1 MIPRRIDHRPNRG
14 RRWAAILVFLTAVVA
29 AGCGGS
35 GGAVGSPPSV
45 SATRQPGVTSDP
57 RPTAISAPPR
67 PTSTPAP
74 PTTLPWQP
82 AAIPPRVSPARPG
95 EGVWAPADT
104 WRAGPAPVLTT
115 TFRPDPAQP
124 QLTAYLAWIRTS
136 NTQLGL
142 YPGYEGP
149 GPTTSNRGPE
159 MVPLSG
165 RGRLLAT
172 FNSGFYER
180 DAAAGFYA
188 HGTLYFPMRK
198 GLATVV
204 AYADGHVNVVDW
216 QGGSVPPPDVVV
228 ARQNLS
234 LLVDRGA
241 AAALVDDG
249 ASWGLTLHG
258 ATRVWRTG
266 LGIDSS
272 GNLIYA
278 AAPDQTAGS
287 LASIL
292 MAAGAVRAMEL
303 DINPEWPI
311 FVTYRGPG
319 ATGPALFV
327 PNPNQIPDR
336 FLYPSTKDFFAVFG
350 RVAGTQQPPW

>member
-1 MIPRRIDHRPNRG
+1 M
-14 RRWAAILVFLTAVVA
+14 
-29 AGCGGS
+29 
-35 GGAVGSPPSV
+35 
-45 SATRQPGVTSDP
+45 
-57 RPTAISAPPR
+57 
-67 PTSTPAP
+67 
-74 PTTLPWQP
+74 
-82 AAIPPRVSPARPG
+82 
-95 EGVWAPADT
+95 
-104 WRAGPAPVLTT
+104 
-115 TFRPDPAQP
+115 
-124 QLTAYLAWIRTS
+124 
-136 NTQLGL
+136 
-142 YPGYEGP
+142 
-149 GPTTSNRGPE
+149 
-159 MVPLSG
+159 SG
-165 RGRLLAT
+165 RGDSSPLQFGVLR
-172 FNSGFYER
+172 G

-241 AAALVDDG
+241 ATALVDDG

-292 MAAGAVRAMEL
+292 IAAGAVRAMEL

-311 FVTYRGPG
+311 FVTSHGPG
-319 ATGPALFV
+319 ATGPRSSSRIPTRSLTGFCTRARRTSSRCSGGSQGPNSPPGEPWTPTTPHDSWGPALPGPLQGQGRLYRKV
-327 PNPNQIPDR
+327 LNRRARDR
-336 FLYPSTKDFFAVFG
+336 RPSP
-350 RVAGTQQPPW
+350 AGMMW